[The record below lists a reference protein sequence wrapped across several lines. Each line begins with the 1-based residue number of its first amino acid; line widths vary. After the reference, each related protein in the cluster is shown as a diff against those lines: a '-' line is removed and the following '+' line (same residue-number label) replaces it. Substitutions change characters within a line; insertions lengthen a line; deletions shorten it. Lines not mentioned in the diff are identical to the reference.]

1 MALYDPKFDLQ
12 RPTLAKLPA
21 GEYKKGKIAV
31 IYDDGNFGLEATHA
45 RKTKVCSVPRSRMI
59 AAIRNGHRLDS
70 RSKATEIVENL
81 TTGDSIHFQLVD
93 EVSPKDGNTYA
104 NCKAAKQL

>member
-1 MALYDPKFDLQ
+1 MALYSAEFDLQ

-45 RKTKVCSVPRSRMI
+45 KQTKVCSVPRSRMI

-70 RSKATEIVENL
+70 RSKAVEIVENL
-81 TTGDSIHFQLVD
+81 IAGNEIHFQLID